1 MVNMTMQAARCPT
14 DDLSLTNCVVANE
27 RDLKSGQHVMIRTT
41 PTHKYVFTV
50 KTHQSVVSG
59 TIAFSLPQKLET
71 LKTHPYSSVLQRSG
85 FTAT

>member
-1 MVNMTMQAARCPT
+1 TAGRGAQAQRECPT

-59 TIAFSLPQKLET
+59 TIAFSLPYSA
-71 LKTHPYSSVLQRSG
+71 LKTHNKTVR
-85 FTAT
+85 